1 MAPLSLC
8 GERHHDGIY
17 ASVSR
22 LEDRAAIEDLVL
34 KYFLAADDDDWETLG
49 ASFAEDG
56 SFSAGAFPGGDD
68 RESVVK
74 FIQADR
80 QNMGV
85 TVHTQNTT
93 LLTFTDDDH
102 ADGVVGAHLELA
114 RGGTTVYGAV
124 RYYDTYVRTAEGW
137 QIKTREMAII
147 HVGPWDEVG
156 TSLTAPN
163 RARWPGADPA
173 PADLPR

>member
-1 MAPLSLC
+1 MSAL
-8 GERHHDGIY
+8 EARIR
-17 ASVSR
+17 R
-22 LEDRAAIEDLVL
+22 LEDRAEIEDLVL
-34 KYFLAADDDDWETLG
+34 KYFLAADEDDWETLG
-49 ASFAEDG
+49 TTFARDG
-56 SFSAGAFPGGDD
+56 SFSAGAFPGGSD

-93 LLTFTDDDH
+93 LLTFADDDH
-102 ADGVVGAHLELA
+102 ASGVVGAHLELA

-124 RYYDTYVRTAEGW
+124 RYYDSYERTAEGW
-137 QIKTREMAII
+137 KIKTREMAII
-147 HVGPWDEVG
+147 HVGPWDQVA
-156 TSLTAPN
+156 TSLTARN

>member
-1 MAPLSLC
+1 MSDLEA
-8 GERHHDGIY
+8 RIR
-17 ASVSR
+17 R
-22 LEDRAAIEDLVL
+22 LEDRAEIEDLVL

-49 ASFAEDG
+49 WTFAGDG
-56 SFSAGAFPGGDD
+56 SFSAGAFPGGSD

-93 LLTFTDDDH
+93 LVTFDDADH
-102 ADGVVGAHLELA
+102 AHGVVGAHLELA

-124 RYYDTYVRTAEGW
+124 RYYDTYERTSDGW
-137 QIKTREMAII
+137 KIKSREMAII
-147 HVGPWDEVG
+147 HVGPWAEVG
-156 TSLTAPN
+156 TSLTAPD

-173 PADLPR
+173 PADLPRR

>member
-1 MAPLSLC
+1 MSDL
-8 GERHHDGIY
+8 ETR
-17 ASVSR
+17 VRR
-22 LEDRAAIEDLVL
+22 LEDRAEIEDLVL
-34 KYFLAADDDDWETLG
+34 KYFLAADDDDWAALG
-49 ASFAEDG
+49 ATFAENG

-102 ADGVVGAHLELA
+102 ASGVVGAHLELA

-124 RYYDTYVRTAEGW
+124 RYYDTYERTPDGW
-137 QIKTREMAII
+137 KIATREMAII
-147 HVGPWDEVG
+147 HVGPWDQVG
-156 TSLTAPN
+156 TSLTTPN
-163 RARWPGADPA
+163 RARWPGAEPA

>member
-1 MAPLSLC
+1 MTDLEA
-8 GERHHDGIY
+8 RI
-17 ASVSR
+17 R
-22 LEDRAAIEDLVL
+22 RIEDRAEIEDLVL

-49 ASFAEDG
+49 WTFAENG
-56 SFSAGAFPGGDD
+56 SFSAGAFPGGSD

-85 TVHTQNTT
+85 TIHTQNTT
-93 LLTFTDDDH
+93 LIKFTDDDH
-102 ADGVVGAHLELA
+102 ASGVVGAHLELA
-114 RGGTTVYGAV
+114 RGGTTIYGAV
-124 RYYDTYVRTAEGW
+124 RYYDEYVRTADGW
-137 QIKTREMAII
+137 KFASREMAII

-156 TSLTAPN
+156 TSLTTTN

-173 PADLPR
+173 PADLPRG